1 MASDEVTAKR
11 QMTEHGQRVLPG
23 RVPVSVIITVM
34 NEAIHIERCVDSL
47 RWADEVFVVDGGS
60 TDDTVSLARATGAA
74 VFSNPWVGY
83 AAQKNWALLNLP
95 LRHDWVLFLDAD
107 EVVTEE
113 LGRDI
118 ERVVE
123 RQEDRCDAYFVN
135 RRMVF
140 LGRWLRHVWWYPD
153 CTVRLVRRGPGCAFE
168 DRSVH
173 ERWVCPGPIGYLGVD
188 LVHENLKPLHEYMAR
203 LNRYATLEALEI
215 LRWRWTARSGG
226 VRASFSGDWAERR
239 RALKLRVWFRLP
251 FRPFFRFVWMWFF
264 RLGFLDGWQGWIFT
278 KLHLCYE
285 LMIDMNVKELLRRRG
300 DAGYLEYV
308 GRRLPGA
315 REIVESLGAYWKS

>member
-34 NEAIHIERCVDSL
+34 NEAIH
-47 RWADEVFVVDGGS
+47 
-60 TDDTVSLARATGAA
+60 
-74 VFSNPWVGY
+74 
-83 AAQKNWALLNLP
+83 
-95 LRHDWVLFLDAD
+95 
-107 EVVTEE
+107 
-113 LGRDI
+113 I

-188 LVHENLKPLHEYMAR
+188 LVHENLKLLHEYMAR

-251 FRPFFRFVWMWFF
+251 F
-264 RLGFLDGWQGWIFT
+264 
-278 KLHLCYE
+278 
-285 LMIDMNVKELLRRRG
+285 
-300 DAGYLEYV
+300 
-308 GRRLPGA
+308 
-315 REIVESLGAYWKS
+315 